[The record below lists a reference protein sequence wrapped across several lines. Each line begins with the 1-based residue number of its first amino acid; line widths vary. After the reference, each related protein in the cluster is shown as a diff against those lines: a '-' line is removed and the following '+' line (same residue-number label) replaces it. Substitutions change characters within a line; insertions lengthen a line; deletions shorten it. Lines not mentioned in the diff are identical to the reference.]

1 MDIQN
6 NSCMPSIHRQVE
18 RARAKR
24 ARCKHPESP
33 GRDTRQDSGHSSSG
47 SSSEDSELEFPSVN
61 VGDTLGGFIIGRQ
74 ISSGTYCRVY
84 AGRRANDT
92 TFSYVVKIFTNT
104 PDYKDVHANE
114 IRAHTQ
120 IGDHHHVISLVAY
133 GKDAGVCYMVLE
145 RASRD
150 LFTSICSRGP
160 MPLPVALKAL
170 KQVLLAMSYLHD
182 RRVSWGDV
190 KGENILVVPTRGS
203 KVSAVMKISDFGSCI
218 FQDDDDYEIM
228 CTSAFRSPE
237 TIIEN
242 TYTPSADIWALGCL
256 LFEMVTGEV
265 LFSEG
270 VFMCDSDESDTDD
283 VEDDESVDESVDELE
298 DKSGD
303 KSEDESED
311 ESDTDD
317 DADVAKHDGAGDKR
331 GAINEGA
338 DDKGAKDE
346 GAKDNEYD
354 DADDEADAGNDDDEA
369 DVGNDDDEAGVRND
383 DDEADVRNE
392 DAGIEDA
399 ESDAEDDDDDTEG
412 DDDDAEGDDDAEDES
427 DTAPT
432 NANEEETIDDDY
444 QDDDEWTV
452 ESCDDG
458 IECDNLHISMMIALL
473 GPFPRV
479 ISVNHSDL
487 FSRRGHLRDDDYA
500 LPRITILELLQKHG
514 LNYKDAQVVH
524 DLMTDMLMLNPRRR
538 PAARQLLN
546 HKSLRT
552 VDVAATKSK
561 HRNS

>member
-1 MDIQN
+1 M
-6 NSCMPSIHRQVE
+6 
-18 RARAKR
+18 
-24 ARCKHPESP
+24 
-33 GRDTRQDSGHSSSG
+33 
-47 SSSEDSELEFPSVN
+47 N

-120 IGDHHHVISLVAY
+120 IGDHPHVISLVAY

-170 KQVLLAMSYLHD
+170 KQVLLGMSYLHD

-190 KGENILVVPTRGS
+190 KGENILVVPTSGS

-242 TYTPSADIWALGCL
+242 TYTPSADVWALGCL

-270 VFMCDSDESDTDD
+270 VFMCDSDDESSDADG
-283 VEDDESVDESVDELE
+283 VDDESVDEFDP
-298 DKSGD
+298 
-303 KSEDESED
+303 
-311 ESDTDD
+311 DD
-317 DADVAKHDGAGDKR
+317 DADDADDDTADGAGDADDANHDGAGDKR

-338 DDKGAKDE
+338 DDEGAEDE
-346 GAKDNEYD
+346 GAKDEAAKDNEHD
-354 DADDEADAGNDDDEA
+354 DADDEAADAGNDDDEA
-369 DVGNDDDEAGVRND
+369 DVGN
-383 DDEADVRNE
+383 
-392 DAGIEDA
+392 EDA
-399 ESDAEDDDDDTEG
+399 ELDAEGDDAESDDDAEDDDDTEE
-412 DDDDAEGDDDAEDES
+412 DDDDTEDDDGAGDES
-427 DTAPT
+427 APAPT
-432 NANEEETIDDDY
+432 NVNEEEASDDDF

-458 IECDNLHISMMIALL
+458 IESDNLHISMMIALL

-514 LNYKDAQVVH
+514 LNYKDAQVVN

-561 HRNS
+561 NRNS

>member
-1 MDIQN
+1 
-6 NSCMPSIHRQVE
+6 MPSIHRQIE

-33 GRDTRQDSGHSSSG
+33 GRDTRQDNDDGHSSSG
-47 SSSEDSELEFPSVN
+47 SSSENSELEFPSVN

-120 IGDHHHVISLVAY
+120 IGDHPHVISLVAY

-170 KQVLLAMSYLHD
+170 KQVLLGMSYLHD

-270 VFMCDSDESDTDD
+270 VFMCDSDSEGVFMCDSDESDTDD
-283 VEDDESVDESVDELE
+283 VEDDESVDESEDESE
-298 DKSGD
+298 DKSEEKSED
-303 KSEDESED
+303 KSEDESKD

-317 DADVAKHDGAGDKR
+317 DADDAE
-331 GAINEGA
+331 N
-338 DDKGAKDE
+338 
-346 GAKDNEYD
+346 D
-354 DADDEADAGNDDDEA
+354 DANDEANVGNEDAGNDDS
-369 DVGNDDDEAGVRND
+369 VI
-383 DDEADVRNE
+383 E
-392 DAGIEDA
+392 DAGVEDA
-399 ESDAEDDDDDTEG
+399 EAEAEVGAEGDDAEGNDAEGDDAEGDPSNDDAEDDDG
-412 DDDDAEGDDDAEDES
+412 AGDES
-427 DTAPT
+427 APAPT
-432 NANEEETIDDDY
+432 NADEEETSDDDY
-444 QDDDEWTV
+444 QDDDDAWTV
-452 ESCDDG
+452 ESCDDDG
-458 IECDNLHISMMIALL
+458 VECDNLHISMMISLL

-514 LNYKDAQVVH
+514 LNYKDAQVVN
-524 DLMTDMLMLNPRRR
+524 DLMVEMLMLNPRRR

-561 HRNS
+561 NRNS